1 MEVLLYG
8 LFGMQENMVLK
19 NLLVNKFIIRLR
31 KIIKT
36 IVFMIKNKISTWRFS
51 LCFLI
56 KIQLLYL
63 HIYKRHLS
71 LDQLK
76 EFLQEIKINKRLYE
90 KVSKVG
96 TADDIA
102 SIAQSLG
109 YEFTGIELKSIKN
122 KDLEG
127 IKIKKQD
134 TSPSYPFGESGN

>member
-1 MEVLLYG
+1 MLLK
-8 LFGMQENMVLK
+8 LK
-19 NLLVNKFIIRLR
+19 TKYQNEELVY
-31 KIIKT
+31 T
-36 IVFMIKNKISTWRFS
+36 
-51 LCFLI
+51 FLI

-76 EFLQEIKINKRLYE
+76 EFLQEIKMNKRLYE
-90 KVSKVG
+90 QVSKVG

-122 KDLEG
+122 KDLDG

>member
-1 MEVLLYG
+1 MIELH
-8 LFGMQENMVLK
+8 
-19 NLLVNKFIIRLR
+19 LV
-31 KIIKT
+31 
-36 IVFMIKNKISTWRFS
+36 
-51 LCFLI
+51 
-56 KIQLLYL
+56 YL
-63 HIYKRHLS
+63 HIYIRHLS

-76 EFLQEIKINKRLYE
+76 EFLHEIKRNKRLYE

-102 SIAQSLG
+102 SIAQSFG
-109 YEFTGIELKSIKN
+109 YEFTGIELKSINN

>member
-1 MEVLLYG
+1 MKIMYM
-8 LFGMQENMVLK
+8 LFDWVP
-19 NLLVNKFIIRLR
+19 FIIFTYLY
-31 KIIKT
+31 KT
-36 IVFMIKNKISTWRFS
+36 
-51 LCFLI
+51 
-56 KIQLLYL
+56 
-63 HIYKRHLS
+63 LS

-76 EFLQEIKINKRLYE
+76 EFLHEIKRNKRLYQ

-109 YEFTGIELKSIKN
+109 YEFTGIELKSINN

-134 TSPSYPFGESGN
+134 ISPSYPFGESGN